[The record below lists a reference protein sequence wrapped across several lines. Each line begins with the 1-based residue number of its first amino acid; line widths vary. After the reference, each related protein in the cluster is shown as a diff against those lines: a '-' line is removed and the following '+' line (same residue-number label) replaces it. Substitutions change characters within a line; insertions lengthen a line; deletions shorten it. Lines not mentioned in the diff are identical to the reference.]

1 MDYVKG
7 LSQLYIRPYFNA
19 EGQECRLA
27 MDEQA
32 NVLRTMQ
39 DFCSIMPATKLSNFF
54 LVTFSEVSLEQEAA
68 FNAAKDVRGYVI
80 APDPEIGFKLDVLI
94 AMLEKVRLKKENY
107 IEVMRSV
114 KLFVDNKQT

>member
-1 MDYVKG
+1 
-7 LSQLYIRPYFNA
+7 
-19 EGQECRLA
+19 